1 MHGRRRVLNPESRLI
16 ATYFGYLNFAA
27 LNDEEPENA
36 IWRNPDAEMRF
47 T

>member
-1 MHGRRRVLNPESRLI
+1 MIDNTRFMHGRRRVLNPESRLI

-36 IWRNPDAEMRF
+36 I
-47 T
+47 